1 MTPAHESS
9 VTPGNPRRRDPYAG
23 FAGRAARTFGDSE
36 PAWEPRARARPGAP
50 NIVVV
55 LIDDMGYSDIGPFG
69 SEIPTPTLDALAE
82 RGVRLTNY
90 HTMPLCSPARA
101 ALLTGLNPHRV
112 GYSFVANADPGF
124 PGYAMEIA
132 DDIPTLPQILHGAG
146 YATFAV
152 GKWHLVRDSASNAAD
167 DRRNWP
173 LQKGFDRYYGV
184 LEGLTSLF
192 HPHQLVRD
200 NSPLDIDELPEDY
213 YYTDDITD
221 EAIGMIKSLRAHD
234 ADKPFFLYVAH
245 NAVHG
250 PLQAKPSDI
259 ERQRGRYDGGW
270 DALRDTR
277 FAKQLADGLFPPG
290 TRLPR
295 RNFEKGHEV
304 GPWDEVPPDA
314 RELYARYMEV
324 YAAMVDNIDQNL
336 GRLTRT
342 LADLGELD
350 NTVIVFTSDNGGTG
364 EGGAEGTRA
373 YFKRFVHHPGLPEE
387 WNGDVDR
394 ELDLV
399 GGPRSLIHYPRG
411 WGMASNTPFRLY
423 KGQTYAGGVR
433 VPFVLS
439 WPAGLPRAAEDGG
452 VRPQYQYVTDILPT
466 LLELVGVE
474 RPDERGGVPTQ
485 ELDGISFTPVLAS
498 ASEESVHREQYS
510 EMTGN
515 RSYYR
520 HPYKLVTQHQFGAPY
535 DDGEWALYDIE
546 ADPTEIDDLAGEHPG
561 VVKELSEAW
570 EAAAWRD
577 GVFPLADASGAL
589 AFRNPDEE
597 ELRRPVRILA
607 APQSW
612 SATGPRSSSRSA
624 TSRLPSTSRTTA
636 PATRAC
642 CCRTATRAAA
652 TACTS
657 RTGTCGSR
665 TTNTACSTR
674 WTPGRS
680 PPARTR
686 SSCAPPRARAS
697 AGTSPSRSTGRT
709 PHGWRGCTCWS
720 AWRRCKA
727 SASASTAGP
736 RCRGP
741 STNATARSVTPA
753 TSAPSPTPRAPPPLT
768 TRKPSSAPSARP
780 RRPTSDRR
788 PGRGRVSLGRRP
800 PRRGGRWTRRRR
812 WPRRRRRRPPGG
824 PWTPPGTARPGSG

>member
-1 MTPAHESS
+1 MTSDIPADGSATGPAGGS
-9 VTPGNPRRRDPYAG
+9 GPADPRRRDPYAG
-23 FAGRAARTFGDSE
+23 FAGRAGRTFADSE
-36 PAWEPRARARPGAP
+36 AAWEPRGRARPGAP

-55 LIDDMGYSDIGPFG
+55 LIDDMGYSDVGPFG

-124 PGYAMEIA
+124 PGYAMEVA

-146 YATFAV
+146 YATFAI

-200 NSPLDIDELPEDY
+200 NSPLDIDELPEGY

-259 ERQRGRYDGGW
+259 DRQRGRYDEGW

-277 FAKQLADGLFPPG
+277 FAKQIADGLLPPG

-295 RNFEKGHEV
+295 RNFEQGHEV
-304 GPWDEVPPDA
+304 GPWDEVPSET

-342 LADLGELD
+342 LEELGELD
-350 NTVIVFTSDNGGTG
+350 NTIIVFTSDNGGTG

-439 WPAGLPRAAEDGG
+439 WPAGLPRQAEDEGG
-452 VRPQYQYVTDILPT
+452 VRPQYQYVTDVLPT
-466 LLELVGVE
+466 LLELAGVA
-474 RPDERGGVPTQ
+474 RPEERGGVPTQ
-485 ELDGISFTPVLAS
+485 ELDGASFTPVLAS
-498 ASEESVHREQYS
+498 ASEESTHLEQYS

-535 DDGEWALYDIE
+535 DDGEWALYDIT
-546 ADPTEIDDLAGEHPG
+546 ADPTEIDDLAAEHPD

-570 EAAAWRD
+570 EAAAWRN
-577 GVFPLADASGAL
+577 GVFPLADASGGL
-589 AFRNPDEE
+589 VFRNPEEE

-607 APQSW
+607 GTPELE
-612 SATGPRSSSRSA
+612 RYRSA
-624 TSRLPSTSRTTA
+624 KLVSFRDFEAAIEIAHHGADDAGVLLSHGDQGGGYSVYVEDGHLRFAYNEYGVLHEVDAGPLAPGPHAVLLRAHTRPRFRWDFTLSVDGEEAAWLEGVHLLIGMAPLQGISVGVDRKSPVSWPVHERHGAFRYTGGLRAVTYTPGA
-636 PATRAC
+636 PAAYDPETVI
-642 CCRTATRAAA
+642 RTLREAAA
-652 TACTS
+652 TYE
-657 RTGTCGSR
+657 
-665 TTNTACSTR
+665 
-674 WTPGRS
+674 
-680 PPARTR
+680 
-686 SSCAPPRARAS
+686 
-697 AGTSPSRSTGRT
+697 
-709 PHGWRGCTCWS
+709 
-720 AWRRCKA
+720 
-727 SASASTAGP
+727 
-736 RCRGP
+736 
-741 STNATARSVTPA
+741 
-753 TSAPSPTPRAPPPLT
+753 
-768 TRKPSSAPSARP
+768 
-780 RRPTSDRR
+780 
-788 PGRGRVSLGRRP
+788 
-800 PRRGGRWTRRRR
+800 
-812 WPRRRRRRPPGG
+812 
-824 PWTPPGTARPGSG
+824 